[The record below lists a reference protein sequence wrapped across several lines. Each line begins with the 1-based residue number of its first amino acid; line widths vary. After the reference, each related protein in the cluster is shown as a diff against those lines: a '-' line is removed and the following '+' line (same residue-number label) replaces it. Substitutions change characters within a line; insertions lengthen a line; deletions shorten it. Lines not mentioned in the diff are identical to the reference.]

1 MLGTLASSLAAKR
14 LGYDL
19 LLESGAFRMS
29 QREQQDAPVTLQ
41 RRSAKLV
48 SPSGARPGHQSDRD
62 CIFANLTLGS
72 KTDRGPHGEC

>member
-29 QREQQDAPVTLQ
+29 QREQRDAPLDQ
-41 RRSAKLV
+41 DE
-48 SPSGARPGHQSDRD
+48 QQN
-62 CIFANLTLGS
+62 IFIALSL
-72 KTDRGPHGEC
+72 P